1 MKEKLQMTEH
11 RPWPPPTGSWVMT
24 QIWHDLLF
32 AHWPVE
38 MARLRPWIPRPLVID
53 TFDGQP
59 WVAVVP
65 FRMTGI
71 RLRATPALPWLSSFP
86 ELNVRTYVT
95 CEEKPGVW
103 FFSLDAGN
111 PLAVAIARRW
121 FHLPYFRAQMQC
133 LERDGWVEYH
143 SRRTQDA
150 SRAASL
156 KGRYRAHGSARA
168 PQPGSLEFFLTER
181 YCLYAANRQG
191 HLVCA
196 EIAHSPWPLQSAE
209 AEFTYN
215 TMTAWLDIPLG
226 AAPLLH
232 FSKRQEVLV
241 WAPRPIPAAAGEA
254 QGSR

>member
-1 MKEKLQMTEH
+1 MKTTPQTMEH
-11 RPWPPPTGSWVMT
+11 RPWPLPEGSWVMT
-24 QIWHDLLF
+24 QVWHDLLF

-38 MARLRPWIPRPLVID
+38 TTRLRPLIPERLSVD
-53 TFDGQP
+53 TFDGQS

-71 RLRATPALPWLSSFP
+71 RLRGTPTLPGLSCFP

-133 LERDGWVEYH
+133 LERDGWMEYR
-143 SRRTQDA
+143 SRRADGA

-156 KGRYRAHGSARA
+156 AGRYRARGPARA
-168 PQPGSLEFFLTER
+168 PQPGSLEYFLTER
-181 YCLYAANRQG
+181 YCLYAADRRG
-191 HLVCA
+191 HLVRA
-196 EIAHSPWPLQSAE
+196 EIHHSPWPLQGAE
-209 AEFTYN
+209 AEFTSN
-215 TMTAWLDIPLG
+215 TMTASLDIPLR

-241 WAPRPIPAAAGEA
+241 WPPRQIPVALGEA
-254 QGSR
+254 QESS